1 MYAFITFI
9 FSTFLV
15 FFSYPSLGQ
24 LLSIEKED
32 RFYRL
37 SIQAKKESLKVERN
51 LGEVVIETS
60 EKDLGKALEREFSL
74 GLQDGRIDQSFI
86 KQLKTEQI
94 SNGNLRFLFKVSLF
108 STDIFH
114 FYRDRKKSYVIDF
127 WKNNPSS
134 PSRESFKSFPTGET
148 PKSVKKK
155 IRFKK
160 NEDPYFSFSHG
171 ASFWWNYRPLLPVFT
186 HEINISEDAPDFF
199 HPIKSPLNS
208 QDGDYQKH
216 LQLIVNFYQ
225 NRKYSLMQKLIT
237 FIKVKYG
244 HESPHNELIDYIK
257 VNASV
262 RGNSKRAIPELESYA
277 LKASSGAMKKAC
289 LRYLVAY
296 YDKNRNN
303 TKALK
308 FSKIFYSE
316 AKKSNKREELSSAA
330 SMIMFYVASLDQI
343 DDLKKLADD
352 KTIVDLIPAQSVLSY
367 RFFSFLHHDQIDSI
381 LKEYK
386 LKKKNLVKPVDAGI
400 LFNVA
405 EANFRKNQYEQA
417 LPLFDEFIQFYS
429 SHPKSGEARNRLAL
443 IYDLLSKPPEIVGK
457 LYRRAIDRSSSGPTQ
472 YEAAIRYAALRSV
485 RKKDFTKE
493 DLSTRELLNRKE
505 SDRFSISRDLQE
517 LLWLVRFR
525 GFIRD
530 GNFQDGFSYLKSI
543 PMEILPL
550 KKREVF
556 LADGAQL
563 IGLGIGSLFK
573 EKKYSEVVKL
583 WEENFNRYKDFI
595 ILNSRSTYLAGEAFI
610 RLGFFDSFEKY
621 FSQKMGNK
629 AKNFVAWTKSSLTSF
644 DRNYLLDLR
653 IMKNISLGNFEDATN
668 LNEKRLKKSS
678 YYPFFKGIVHYK
690 KNQYRDA
697 VESLEDFILQLR
709 GRKNRRRI

>member
-37 SIQAKKESLKVERN
+37 SIQAKKESLKVARN

-60 EKDLGKALEREFSL
+60 DKDLGKALEKEFSS
-74 GLQDGRIDQSFI
+74 GLQDGKIDQSFI
-86 KQLKTEQI
+86 KRLKTEKN
-94 SNGNLRFLFKVSLF
+94 SNGNFRFLFKVGLF

-127 WKNNPSS
+127 WKNSSSS
-134 PSRESFKSFPTGET
+134 PSQESFKKAPTGET
-148 PKSVKKK
+148 PKIVKKE
-155 IRFKK
+155 IRSKK
-160 NEDPYFSFSHG
+160 KEDPYFSFSHG
-171 ASFWWNYRPLLPVFT
+171 ASFWWDYRPLLPMFT
-186 HEINISEDAPDFF
+186 HEINISEDVPEFF
-199 HPIKSPLNS
+199 YPIKNPSNS

-216 LQLIVNFYQ
+216 LQLIIGFYQ
-225 NRKYSLMQKLIT
+225 NRKNSLMKKLIT

-244 HESPHNELIDYIK
+244 HESSYNELIDYIK
-257 VNASV
+257 VNASI
-262 RGNSKRAIPELESYA
+262 RENPKRAIPELESYV
-277 LKASSGAMKKAC
+277 LKVSSGEMKKAC

-316 AKKSNKREELSSAA
+316 AKKSNKREELSLAA
-330 SMIMFYVASLDQI
+330 SMIMFYVAALDQTN
-343 DDLKKLADD
+343 DLQKLAND
-352 KTIVDLIPAQSVLSY
+352 KTIIDLIPTQSVLSY

-381 LKEYK
+381 LREYE
-386 LKKKNLVKPVDAGI
+386 LNKKNLVKPINAGI

-405 EANFRKNQYEQA
+405 EASFRKKQYEQA
-417 LPLFDEFIQFYS
+417 LQLFDEFIQFYS
-429 SHPKSGEARNRLAL
+429 SHPKSGEARNRVAL
-443 IYDLLSKPPEIVGK
+443 IYDFLSKPIEIVER
-457 LYRRAIDRSSSGPTQ
+457 LYRRAIDRSSNGPVQ

-493 DLSTRELLNRKE
+493 DLFTRELLNRKE

-530 GNFQDGFSYLKSI
+530 ENFKDGFSYLRSI
-543 PMEILPL
+543 PMEIFSL

-563 IGLGIGSLFK
+563 IGLGIESLFRG
-573 EKKYSEVVKL
+573 KK
-583 WEENFNRYKDFI
+583 
-595 ILNSRSTYLAGEAFI
+595 A
-610 RLGFFDSFEKY
+610 
-621 FSQKMGNK
+621 
-629 AKNFVAWTKSSLTSF
+629 
-644 DRNYLLDLR
+644 
-653 IMKNISLGNFEDATN
+653 
-668 LNEKRLKKSS
+668 
-678 YYPFFKGIVHYK
+678 
-690 KNQYRDA
+690 
-697 VESLEDFILQLR
+697 
-709 GRKNRRRI
+709 